1 MLWEVLTSGLY
12 IHFQYFYLIKD
23 ISTRMP
29 VFPKDVFEDD
39 YPDYNIY
46 DEDHEDEF
54 ETEII
59 EAKTRKNKK
68 H

>member
-1 MLWEVLTSGLY
+1 
-12 IHFQYFYLIKD
+12 
-23 ISTRMP
+23 MP
-29 VFPKDVFEDD
+29 VFPKDVFEND

-46 DEDHEDEF
+46 EEEEENEF

-59 EAKTRKNKK
+59 EAKTKNRHNKK

>member
-1 MLWEVLTSGLY
+1 
-12 IHFQYFYLIKD
+12 
-23 ISTRMP
+23 MP

-39 YPDYNIY
+39 YPDYSIY
-46 DEDHEDEF
+46 EEEEETEF

-59 EAKTRKNKK
+59 EAKTKNRHNKK

>member
-1 MLWEVLTSGLY
+1 MLWEVLTSGEYTLS
-12 IHFQYFYLIKD
+12 IITSFIRD